1 MRNYKRMCMKLKQS
15 FYAIVILALFSLLV
29 GCHLNSS
36 KSAKYDE
43 TKDSNYYL
51 SQVDTSSGSAKIDWQ
66 LLAIRA
72 LINENKLSQANKL
85 LSQLP
90 ANLNA
95 EQQKD
100 QLLSQGEIAIR
111 KGQPFNLSQLTIE
124 KLNDSQAYRYY
135 SIKLALDRKSKK
147 INEQAYDY
155 LSLQKFAPEKLKK
168 QILNNTWNFF
178 SKLSTNQLSKI
189 SVPENDLTLK
199 GWIDLSYTYQRN
211 NIKAPVQ
218 DGDSP
223 EVLEAKNTNR
233 KNQLKRAILDWAA
246 KYPNHPAQDIVA
258 IITGEQTL
266 AVDNVNSKK
275 VALLLPLSGS
285 SRIFGNTIRQGY
297 VDAAKF
303 YPQEPQQNV
312 IVLDTTSV
320 PMDNLIQQAQEQ
332 NVDLIVGPLLK
343 SEVSQIKQLAPSI
356 PVLALNKVD
365 DGTVSA
371 NKMCFFAL
379 SPEDEAKDAAD
390 HIFAQNKQKPLLV
403 IPQNELGRRVAQ
415 SFAKQWSQISNGSQ
429 AYVQYVGN
437 LNTLR
442 ANISHSSGISLT
454 GSPIA
459 FNNDDGSASMTS
471 NGSSSGFDAIY
482 VYASYDELTLIK
494 PMLDMGAGKT
504 IGNGSSSIAL
514 YSSSKSHV
522 ANASNDFNYDMNQ
535 TEYSD
540 IPLIINS
547 SEKTTAMIP
556 SNIQKDYSLTRLYA
570 MGIDAW
576 RLANRFNQLDSYQ
589 PNFLAGM
596 TGKLSTSNQCEVTR
610 SLAWQ
615 QYAYVTSQS
624 SSEQN
629 EK

>member
-1 MRNYKRMCMKLKQS
+1 MKLKQS

-135 SIKLALDRKSKK
+135 SIKLALDRKAKK

-168 QILNNTWNFF
+168 QTLNNTWNFF

-211 NIKAPVQ
+211 NIKAPIQ

-233 KNQLKRAILDWAA
+233 KNQLKRVILDWAA

-459 FNNDDGSASMTS
+459 FNNDDGSASMSS

>member
-147 INEQAYDY
+147 LNEQAYDY

-168 QILNNTWNFF
+168 QTLNNTWNFF

-211 NIKAPVQ
+211 NIKAPIQ

-233 KNQLKRAILDWAA
+233 KNQLKRVILDWAA

-442 ANISHSSGISLT
+442 ANINHSSGISLT

-459 FNNDDGSASMTS
+459 FNNDDGSASMSS

>member
-1 MRNYKRMCMKLKQS
+1 MKNYKRMCMKLKQS

-51 SQVDTSSGSAKIDWQ
+51 SQLDTSSGSAKIDWQ

-72 LINENKLSQANKL
+72 LINENKLYQANKL

-90 ANLNA
+90 AYLNA

-100 QLLSQGEIAIR
+100 QLLSQGEIAIK
-111 KGQPFNLSQLTIE
+111 KGQSFNLNQLSAE
-124 KLNDSQAYRYY
+124 KLNDSQLYRYY
-135 SIKLALDRKSKK
+135 SIKLALDRKAKK
-147 INEQAYDY
+147 LSEQAYDY

-168 QILNNTWNFF
+168 QTLNSTWNFF

-189 SVPENDLTLK
+189 SVLENDLTLK

-390 HIFAQNKQKPLLV
+390 HIFAQNKRKPLLIV
-403 IPQNELGRRVAQ
+403 TETDLGRRVAQ
-415 SFAKQWSQISNGSQ
+415 SFAKQWSQITNGSQ
-429 AYVQYVGN
+429 SYVQYVGN

-442 ANISHSSGISLT
+442 ANINHSTGISIT
-454 GSPIA
+454 GSPIS
-459 FNNDDGSASMTS
+459 FNNDDGIASMTS
-471 NGSSSGFDAIY
+471 NASSFEFDAIY
-482 VYASYDELTLIK
+482 IYSSYDELTLIK

-504 IGNGSSSIAL
+504 VGNGSSPIAL

-522 ANASNDFNYDMNQ
+522 ANASNDFYYDMNQ

-540 IPLIINS
+540 IPLIINL
-547 SEKTTAMIP
+547 SEKTTAVIP
-556 SNIQKDYSLTRLYA
+556 SNIQKDYSLVRLYA
-570 MGIDAW
+570 MGVDAW

-589 PNFLAGM
+589 PNFLDGM

-610 SLAWQ
+610 SLTWQ

-629 EK
+629 EN

>member
-124 KLNDSQAYRYY
+124 KLNDSQSYRYY
-135 SIKLALDRKSKK
+135 LIKLALDRKAKK

-168 QILNNTWNFF
+168 QTLNNTWNFF

-218 DGDSP
+218 DSDSP

-403 IPQNELGRRVAQ
+403 IPQNELGKRVAQ

-442 ANISHSSGISLT
+442 ANINHSSGISLT

-459 FNNDDGSASMTS
+459 FNNDDGSASMSS

>member
-1 MRNYKRMCMKLKQS
+1 MKLKKS

-51 SQVDTSSGSAKIDWQ
+51 SQLDTSSGRAKIDWQ

-72 LINENKLSQANKL
+72 LINENKLYQANKL

-90 ANLNA
+90 AYLNA

-100 QLLSQGEIAIR
+100 QLLSQGEIAIK
-111 KGQPFNLSQLTIE
+111 KGQSFNLNQLSAE
-124 KLNDSQAYRYY
+124 KLNDSQLYRYY
-135 SIKLALDRKSKK
+135 SIKLALDRKAKK
-147 INEQAYDY
+147 LSEQAYDY

-168 QILNNTWNFF
+168 QTLNSTWNFF

-189 SVPENDLTLK
+189 SVLENDLTLK

-246 KYPNHPAQDIVA
+246 KYSNHPAQDIVA

-266 AVDNVNSKK
+266 AVDNVNTKK
-275 VALLLPLSGS
+275 VALLLPLNGS
-285 SRIFGNTIRQGY
+285 SRVFGDTIRQGY

-312 IVLDTTSV
+312 IVLDTSV
-320 PMDNLIQQAQEQ
+320 APMDNLIQQAQEQ
-332 NVDLIVGPLLK
+332 NIELIVGPLLK

-365 DGTVSA
+365 DGTVFA

-390 HIFAQNKQKPLLV
+390 HIFAQNKRKPLLIV
-403 IPQNELGRRVAQ
+403 TETDLGRRVAQ
-415 SFAKQWSQISNGSQ
+415 SFAKQWSQITNGSQ
-429 AYVQYVGN
+429 SYVQYVGN

-442 ANISHSSGISLT
+442 ANINHSTGISIT
-454 GSPIA
+454 GSPIS
-459 FNNDDGSASMTS
+459 FNNDDGIASMTS
-471 NGSSSGFDAIY
+471 NASSFEFDAIY
-482 VYASYDELTLIK
+482 IYSSYDELTLIK

-504 IGNGSSSIAL
+504 VGNGSSPIAL

-522 ANASNDFNYDMNQ
+522 ANASNDFYYDMNQ

-540 IPLIINS
+540 IPLIINL
-547 SEKTTAMIP
+547 SEKTTAVIP
-556 SNIQKDYSLTRLYA
+556 SNIQKDYSLVRLYA
-570 MGIDAW
+570 MGVDAW

-589 PNFLAGM
+589 PNFLDGM

-610 SLAWQ
+610 SLTWQ

-629 EK
+629 EN

>member
-90 ANLNA
+90 SNLNA

-100 QLLSQGEIAIR
+100 QLLSQGEIAIK
-111 KGQPFNLSQLTIE
+111 KGQSFNLNQLSAE
-124 KLNDSQAYRYY
+124 KLNDSQLYRYY
-135 SIKLALDRKSKK
+135 SIKLTLDRKAKK
-147 INEQAYDY
+147 LNEQAYDY

-168 QILNNTWNFF
+168 QTLNNTWNFF

-312 IVLDTTSV
+312 IVLDTTSI

-332 NVDLIVGPLLK
+332 NIDLIVGPLLK

-365 DGTVSA
+365 DGTVSS

-442 ANISHSSGISLT
+442 ANINHSSGISLT

-459 FNNDDGSASMTS
+459 FNNDDGSASMSS

-615 QYAYVTSQS
+615 QYAYVISQS

>member
-124 KLNDSQAYRYY
+124 KLNDSQSYRYY
-135 SIKLALDRKSKK
+135 SIKLALDRKAKK
-147 INEQAYDY
+147 LNEQAYDY

-168 QILNNTWNFF
+168 QTLNNTWNFF

-211 NIKAPVQ
+211 NIKAPIQ

-246 KYPNHPAQDIVA
+246 RYPNHPAQDIVA

-403 IPQNELGRRVAQ
+403 IPQNELGKRVAQ

-442 ANISHSSGISLT
+442 ANINHSSGISLT

-459 FNNDDGSASMTS
+459 FNNDDGSASMSS

>member
-90 ANLNA
+90 TNLNA

-100 QLLSQGEIAIR
+100 QWLSQGEIAIR
-111 KGQPFNLSQLTIE
+111 KGQRFNLNQFSID
-124 KLNDSQAYRYY
+124 KLNDSQSYRYY
-135 SIKLALDRKSKK
+135 SIKLALDKKAKK

-178 SKLSTNQLSKI
+178 SKLSPTQLSKI
-189 SVPENDLTLK
+189 SVLENDLTLK
-199 GWIDLSYTYQRN
+199 GWIDLCYTYQRN
-211 NIKAPVQ
+211 SKKASVQ
-218 DGDSP
+218 RGDSP
-223 EVLEAKNTNR
+223 EELEAKNTNR
-233 KNQLKRAILDWAA
+233 KNQIKQAILDWAA
-246 KYPNHPAQDIVA
+246 KYPHHPAQDIIA

-266 AVDNVNSKK
+266 AVDNVNAKK
-275 VALLLPLSGS
+275 VALLLPLNGS
-285 SRIFGNTIRQGY
+285 SQIFGNTIRQGY
-297 VDAAKF
+297 IDAAKF
-303 YPQEPQQNV
+303 YPQEPQQNI

-320 PMDNLIQQAQEQ
+320 SMDNLIQQAQEQ
-332 NVDLIVGPLLK
+332 NVGLIVGPLLK
-343 SEVSQIKQLAPSI
+343 SEVSQIKQLAPTI

-365 DGTVSA
+365 DGTVSS

-390 HIFAQNKQKPLLV
+390 HIFSQNKQKPLLIV
-403 IPQNELGRRVAQ
+403 TQNDLGRRVAQ
-415 SFAKQWSQISNGSQ
+415 SFAKQWLQISNGSQ
-429 AYVQYVGN
+429 AYVQFVGS
-437 LNTLR
+437 LDTLR
-442 ANISHSSGISLT
+442 DNINHSSGISLT
-454 GSPIA
+454 GSPIT
-459 FNNDDGSASMTS
+459 FNNDDGLTSMTS
-471 NGSSSGFDAIY
+471 SGPSTGFDAIY

-494 PMLDMGAGKT
+494 PMLDMEAGKT
-504 IGNGSSSIAL
+504 IGNGASSIAL

-522 ANASNDFNYDMNQ
+522 ANASNDFYYDMNQ

-547 SEKTTAMIP
+547 SERTMAMIP
-556 SNIQKDYSLTRLYA
+556 SSIQKDYSLIRLYA

-576 RLANRFNQLDSYQ
+576 RVANRFNQLDSYQ
-589 PNFLAGM
+589 SNFLAGM
-596 TGKLSTSNQCEVTR
+596 TGKLSTSDQCEVTR
-610 SLAWQ
+610 ALAWQ
-615 QYAYVTSQS
+615 QYTYAASQS
-624 SSEQN
+624 SSKQSEN
-629 EK
+629 

>member
-1 MRNYKRMCMKLKQS
+1 MRNYKRMGMKLKQS

-124 KLNDSQAYRYY
+124 KLNDSQSYRYY
-135 SIKLALDRKSKK
+135 SIKLALDRKAKK
-147 INEQAYDY
+147 LNEQAYDY

-168 QILNNTWNFF
+168 QTLNNTWNFF

-211 NIKAPVQ
+211 NIKAPIQ

-246 KYPNHPAQDIVA
+246 RYPNHPAQDIVA

-442 ANISHSSGISLT
+442 ANINHSSGINLT

-459 FNNDDGSASMTS
+459 FNNDDGSASMSS

>member
-124 KLNDSQAYRYY
+124 KLNASQAYRYY

-147 INEQAYDY
+147 LNEQAYDY

-168 QILNNTWNFF
+168 QTLNNTWNFF

-211 NIKAPVQ
+211 NIKAPIQ

-233 KNQLKRAILDWAA
+233 KNQLKRAILDWAT

-442 ANISHSSGISLT
+442 ANINHSSGISLT

-459 FNNDDGSASMTS
+459 FNNDDGSASMSS

>member
-147 INEQAYDY
+147 LNEQAYDY

-168 QILNNTWNFF
+168 QTLNNTWNFF

-246 KYPNHPAQDIVA
+246 RYPNHPAQDIVA

-442 ANISHSSGISLT
+442 ANINHSSGISLT

-459 FNNDDGSASMTS
+459 FNNDDGSASMSS

>member
-147 INEQAYDY
+147 LNEQAYDY

-168 QILNNTWNFF
+168 QTLNNTWNFF

-218 DGDSP
+218 DSDSP

-442 ANISHSSGISLT
+442 ANINHSSGISLT

-459 FNNDDGSASMTS
+459 FNNDDGSASMSS

>member
-124 KLNDSQAYRYY
+124 KLNDSQSYRYY
-135 SIKLALDRKSKK
+135 SIKLALDRKAKK
-147 INEQAYDY
+147 LNEQAYDY

-442 ANISHSSGISLT
+442 ANINHSSGISLT

-459 FNNDDGSASMTS
+459 FNNDDGSASMSS

>member
-85 LSQLP
+85 LSQLS

-124 KLNDSQAYRYY
+124 KLNDSQSYRYY

-147 INEQAYDY
+147 LNEQAYDY

-403 IPQNELGRRVAQ
+403 IPQNELGKRVAQ

-442 ANISHSSGISLT
+442 ANINHSSGISLT

-459 FNNDDGSASMTS
+459 FNNDDGSASMSS

>member
-85 LSQLP
+85 LSQLS

-124 KLNDSQAYRYY
+124 KLNDSQSYRYY

-147 INEQAYDY
+147 LNEQAYDY

-168 QILNNTWNFF
+168 QTLNNTWNFF

>member
-90 ANLNA
+90 SNLNA

-100 QLLSQGEIAIR
+100 QLLSQGEIAIK
-111 KGQPFNLSQLTIE
+111 KGQSFNLNQLSAE
-124 KLNDSQAYRYY
+124 KLNDSQLYRYY
-135 SIKLALDRKSKK
+135 SIKLTLDRKAKK
-147 INEQAYDY
+147 LNEQAYDY

-403 IPQNELGRRVAQ
+403 IPQNELGKRVAQ

-442 ANISHSSGISLT
+442 ANINHSSGISLT

-459 FNNDDGSASMTS
+459 FNNDDGSASMSS

>member
-1 MRNYKRMCMKLKQS
+1 MKNYKRMGMKLKKS

-51 SQVDTSSGSAKIDWQ
+51 SHLDTSSGSAKIDWQ

-90 ANLNA
+90 SNLNA

-100 QLLSQGEIAIR
+100 QLLSQGEIAIK
-111 KGQPFNLSQLTIE
+111 KGQSFNLNQLSAE
-124 KLNDSQAYRYY
+124 KLNDSQLYRYY
-135 SIKLALDRKSKK
+135 SIKLTLDRKAKK
-147 INEQAYDY
+147 LNEQAYDY

-168 QILNNTWNFF
+168 QTLNNTWNFF

-218 DGDSP
+218 DSDSP

-266 AVDNVNSKK
+266 AVDNVNTKK
-275 VALLLPLSGS
+275 VALLLPLNGS
-285 SRIFGNTIRQGY
+285 SRVFGDTIRQGY

-312 IVLDTTSV
+312 IVLDTTSI

-332 NVDLIVGPLLK
+332 NIDLIVGPLLK

-365 DGTVSA
+365 DGTVSS

-442 ANISHSSGISLT
+442 ANINHSSGISLT

-459 FNNDDGSASMTS
+459 FNNDDGSASMSS

-615 QYAYVTSQS
+615 QYAYVISQS

>member
-1 MRNYKRMCMKLKQS
+1 MRNYKRMGMKLKQS

-124 KLNDSQAYRYY
+124 KLNDSQSYRYY
-135 SIKLALDRKSKK
+135 SIKLALDRKAKK
-147 INEQAYDY
+147 LNEQAYDY

-168 QILNNTWNFF
+168 QTLNNTWNFF

-211 NIKAPVQ
+211 NIKAPIQ

-246 KYPNHPAQDIVA
+246 RYPNHPAQDIVA

-403 IPQNELGRRVAQ
+403 IPQNELGKRVAQ

-442 ANISHSSGISLT
+442 ANINHSSGISLT

-459 FNNDDGSASMTS
+459 FNNDDGSASMSS

>member
-147 INEQAYDY
+147 LNEQAYDY

-211 NIKAPVQ
+211 NIKAPIQ

-233 KNQLKRAILDWAA
+233 KNQLKRVILDWAA

-403 IPQNELGRRVAQ
+403 IPQNELGKRVAQ

-442 ANISHSSGISLT
+442 ANINHSSGISLT

-459 FNNDDGSASMTS
+459 FNNDDGSASMSS